1 MIHILSNIEE
11 GEENE
16 KKFTI
21 YGSSAFR
28 AFSFRVKW

>member
-21 YGSSAFR
+21 NGSSVFR
-28 AFSFRVKW
+28 TFSSRVKW